1 MRPTPY
7 VSPTLIDITKRDDGC
22 LILTNPHPMRTA
34 FEDVCAP
41 LFHHA
46 KENPNHLWLCG
57 IEGENW
63 RKISYAEGAKIVAD
77 LASEL
82 EGILPL
88 GSVVAIASGNSLMH
102 AFLTYALPL
111 IGLIPAPI
119 SPAYSLKANDS
130 RRLKEAI
137 EILGAKAI
145 FFEGVEFARAIEW
158 LEGDDIL
165 VLQNASPSPIEI
177 GEGVMQSMTE
187 GVKCRRIISNAAPTP
202 SVTYGGGVPK
212 HGEAEVCAWLSAIS
226 PQDLCK
232 VLLTSGSTGS
242 PKAVAI
248 SHFNLAQNA
257 AQIRSTFDPEK
268 EMTIW
273 PDGIVM
279 INHLP
284 WSHSLGGNAIL
295 HMLTHS
301 CGTLWI
307 DNGSPTN
314 EGIKK
319 SVEAIKIV
327 KPNYHNT
334 VPFGWT
340 LLLHELEHDEE
351 LAHALFENL
360 VIMQYGGAAMSQ
372 DVFAR
377 LQAIAKRITG
387 EEITLAAGYGATE
400 TGPTACNVHWP
411 NSRMGLVGL
420 PVPGVTMKLVPHND
434 KLEARVKGP
443 AITPYYLNNEA
454 KTKEAFD
461 DEGFYILGDA
471 LAFFDPNHPEYGL
484 KFDGRLSEEF
494 KLLNGSFVQVSA
506 LRLGLIAACD
516 GLVSDAVICGEGRA
530 FLGAL
535 LFLNANNC
543 NKSFGEDSI
552 ANHSKNPQIINAIHN
567 YLEPIY
573 KGKSATLAIKS
584 FAIIPNAPS
593 LEAGEIT
600 DKGYLNQSK
609 CRDNY
614 NSLEKLIYENKANN
628 L

>member
-7 VSPTLIDITKRDDGC
+7 VSPTLIDIKKRDDGC

-34 FEDVCAP
+34 FENVCAP

-82 EGILPL
+82 EGILPR

-145 FFEGVEFARAIEW
+145 FFEGAEFARAIEW

-165 VLQNASPSPIEI
+165 VLNAINPPPPA
-177 GEGVMQSMTE
+177 GAGFVA
-187 GVKCRRIISNAAPTP
+187 RALA
-202 SVTYGGGVPK
+202 
-212 HGEAEVCAWLSAIS
+212 AIS
-226 PQDLCK
+226 PEDLCK

-248 SHFNLAQNA
+248 THFNLSQNA

-268 EMTIW
+268 EKEIW

-420 PVPGVTMKLVPHND
+420 PVPGVTMKLVPHNE